1 MKNVNLIFMGTMAL
15 FSLLSIG
22 TEAQGAVLF
31 RDDFAGNS
39 GINTEFW
46 RLPQFPDP
54 PPGPGGSNPTFL
66 GRTQLRLN
74 EFPEVSNGV
83 ARLQLNTYNPR
94 NSNLQP
100 GEIPSFLG
108 SEIITHDLFSR
119 GNGLAVEAR
128 VRVDA
133 PESLAT
139 ATQRGLVAA
148 FFLFDSQEV
157 ATNQF
162 LFNEIDFEFLT
173 NDINNAEAGSAPR
186 VLTNV
191 FANDPPGIGD
201 RSFVD
206 MADLDLSEFNTF
218 RIEWLP
224 DEVRWLV
231 NGDLIRTEPGLT
243 GDTTAT
249 VPTTPMSLRLNFWG
263 ANGDFSE
270 AFDAAL
276 QPALS
281 TADDQA
287 FFYEVDFVQVEQL
300 DPEPPSV
307 PEPLP
312 LAGLIGVAVLGWR
325 CRTGSIELHKT

>member
-1 MKNVNLIFMGTMAL
+1 MKNVNLIFMGTIAL
-15 FSLLSIG
+15 FSILSRG

-54 PPGPGGSNPTFL
+54 PPGPGDSNPTFL
-66 GRTQLRLN
+66 GRTQLRLD
-74 EFPEVSNGV
+74 EFPEVRNGV
-83 ARLQLNTYNPR
+83 ARLRLNTYNPR

-100 GEIPSFLG
+100 GEIPSFFG
-108 SEIITHDLFSR
+108 SEIITHDLFSL
-119 GNGLAVEAR
+119 GNGLAVEAS

-133 PESLAT
+133 PDSLAT
-139 ATQRGLVAA
+139 TTQKGLVAA

-173 NDINNAEAGSAPR
+173 NDVNNAEAGALSR

-201 RSFVD
+201 RSLVD
-206 MADLDLSEFNTF
+206 IADLDLSEFNTF

-224 DEVRWLV
+224 NEVRWLV
-231 NGDLIRTEPGLT
+231 NGDLIRTEPGLVE
-243 GDTTAT
+243 DTRAT
-249 VPTTPMSLRLNFWG
+249 VPTAPMSLRLNFWG

-281 TADDQA
+281 AADDQS

-300 DPEPPSV
+300 DPPSV

-325 CRTGSIELHKT
+325 RWGGGIELHKT